1 MCSPYI
7 ILVVKNA
14 DKYLQFDVKTRETRE
29 RKDGEKI
36 WTLLLASDWST
47 EPMGRLELG
56 TIVRQDPRWHTP
68 NSSPSL
74 FLCTFSLFYMPLLYV
89 SVGYTECMYVE
100 PESSFVYSTIVYL
113 YLIIYSPYMYCIAKA
128 V

>member
-1 MCSPYI
+1 MCIPYI

-29 RKDGEKI
+29 RKDVEKI

-56 TIVRQDPRWHTP
+56 TIVLQDPRWHTP

-74 FLCTFSLFYMPLLYV
+74 FLCTFSVPSKCLY
-89 SVGYTECMYVE
+89 SM
-100 PESSFVYSTIVYL
+100 
-113 YLIIYSPYMYCIAKA
+113 
-128 V
+128 